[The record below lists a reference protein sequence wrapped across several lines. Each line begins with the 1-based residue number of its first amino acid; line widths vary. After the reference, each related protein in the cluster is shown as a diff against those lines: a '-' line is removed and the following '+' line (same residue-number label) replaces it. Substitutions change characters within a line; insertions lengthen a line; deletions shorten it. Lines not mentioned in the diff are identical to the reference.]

1 MLPRQRA
8 PSLAKT
14 ALSGGEGGAAGQGL
28 RKDGTTAK
36 GSIAYGVVGNIPTLA
51 RADTDPQ
58 APRRPQSFLYLEYHA
73 GFTISALTILDF
85 RDRMSMRIHFS
96 PQSRPAAAAILVA
109 PG

>member
-14 ALSGGEGGAAGQGL
+14 ALSGGAAGQGL

-51 RADTDPQ
+51 EPTPIRKLLD
-58 APRRPQSFLYLEYHA
+58 APN
-73 GFTISALTILDF
+73 
-85 RDRMSMRIHFS
+85 HFS
-96 PQSRPAAAAILVA
+96 IWSTMPDSQSQH
-109 PG
+109 